1 MDTFCSDSLKA
12 DMSAVT
18 TFEGVG
24 GLHNGQLLKRRK
36 LRSEVTNTGKPKV
49 SLKGII

>member
-12 DMSAVT
+12 DMSVVT

-24 GLHNGQLLKRRK
+24 SEVHFERRK
-36 LRSEVTNTGKPKV
+36 LTSEVTN
-49 SLKGII
+49 